1 MQIFKGE
8 SKIISIPSQQR
19 LKLVRKCDDERVAR
33 SKNSKGFLAWV
44 AHETLFPFYFRRG
57 ERSDKIAVRGR
68 GCIHRPTGEKG
79 WKPTPTLFHLA
90 WPFSIPAQQSSRSEN
105 NSDFSFVNGPSG
117 PRTFDTRYTPL
128 MTGLAYLID
137 DAAEK
142 SIQSALRCLLYTNL
156 SCIPVLCVWYR
167 EIDTD
172 SR

>member
-1 MQIFKGE
+1 MCKFSRE
-8 SKIISIPSQQR
+8 SQRSYPFRVNNVWNWFGNATMKESRGRKIQR
-19 LKLVRKCDDERVAR
+19 DSSRGWRMKRY
-33 SKNSKGFLAWV
+33 
-44 AHETLFPFYFRRG
+44 FPFISGEGNEAIKSPWEGGDVFTDPPGKRG
-57 ERSDKIAVRGR
+57 ENL
-68 GCIHRPTGEKG
+68 RP
-79 WKPTPTLFHLA
+79 LFHLA

-105 NSDFSFVNGPSG
+105 NSDFSFVNGPSD

-156 SCIPVLCVWYR
+156 SCIPVSCVWYR

>member
-19 LKLVRKCDDERVAR
+19 LKLWFGNATMKESRGRKIQRDSSRGWR
-33 SKNSKGFLAWV
+33 MKRY
-44 AHETLFPFYFRRG
+44 FPFISGEGNEAIKSPWEGGDVFTDPPGKRG
-57 ERSDKIAVRGR
+57 ENL
-68 GCIHRPTGEKG
+68 RP
-79 WKPTPTLFHLA
+79 LFHLA